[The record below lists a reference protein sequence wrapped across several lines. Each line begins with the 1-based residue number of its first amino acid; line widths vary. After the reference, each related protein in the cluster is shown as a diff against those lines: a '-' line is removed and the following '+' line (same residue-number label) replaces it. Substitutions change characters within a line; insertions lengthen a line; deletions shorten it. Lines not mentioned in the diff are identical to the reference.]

1 MNVLSPGGTVTPGLA
16 NVLTSGSSTPGDRPI
31 DTAQRDAIFAA
42 FATQIPLGR
51 IGDAAETA
59 AVAVFL
65 ASEDSSYMT
74 GSEVFVDGG
83 HAQV

>member
-1 MNVLSPGGTVTPGLA
+1 VR
-16 NVLTSGSSTPGDRPI
+16 DRAA
-31 DTAQRDAIFAA
+31 DAAQPDAIFAS

-51 IGDAAETA
+51 IGDASETA

-74 GSEVFVDGG
+74 GSEVLVDGG
-83 HAQV
+83 YAQV